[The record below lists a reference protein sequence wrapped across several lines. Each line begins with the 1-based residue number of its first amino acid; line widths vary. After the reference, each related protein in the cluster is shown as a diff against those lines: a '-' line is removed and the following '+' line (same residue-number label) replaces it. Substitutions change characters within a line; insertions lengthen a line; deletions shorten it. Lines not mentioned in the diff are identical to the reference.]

1 MGVPEKLFYLL
12 INEQDIETILRESPF
27 ESIRE
32 EASEF
37 IEDKIKEVEVNYR
50 SMERDQRPYRNELRT
65 CLDLFISNLERE
77 RRNSVTYINFKRT
90 FMG

>member
-50 SMERDQRPYRNELRT
+50 SMERDQRPYRN
-65 CLDLFISNLERE
+65 
-77 RRNSVTYINFKRT
+77 
-90 FMG
+90 